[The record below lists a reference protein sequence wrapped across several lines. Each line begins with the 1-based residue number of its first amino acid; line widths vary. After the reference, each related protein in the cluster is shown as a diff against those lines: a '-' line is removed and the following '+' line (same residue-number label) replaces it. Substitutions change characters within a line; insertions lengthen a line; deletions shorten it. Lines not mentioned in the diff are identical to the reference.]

1 MYRHQLSLAVLAL
14 AASTFA
20 AQTAETR
27 VLVEF
32 DQEQDIKLFEFKHEN
47 QYFKEKPAFRPS
59 FSDQHVTHGSKS
71 LKIAPNEY
79 FMSFRLP
86 KDWSGYDSMDLD
98 IFVEGEDPVGGTVL
112 IGDEDWQKKGNTYWN
127 RHNGSFNL
135 KPGANTLSLPVNGI
149 YRGEAGSRNNDLK
162 YNINPKA
169 IIRLDIGFEP
179 KGNVTALYLDNMR
192 LTKESRPDGILA
204 FDFGPESQT
213 VFPGFTPVTWNTVFG
228 QKGATAGLL
237 RAGWGGNSARDDTF
251 PTRLYRDFVEMRDN
265 EFVATVPNGKYHV
278 WAVFDDCGYWGGETC
293 HHSRRAIGAEGKE
306 GWVDD
311 RGTDGPSD
319 YLFRF
324 ENSEP
329 KPGCSVWDL
338 YMKDLFKPA
347 RLTADVADGTLNL
360 RFTADAPWSSRVAAL
375 IIYPDSIKETAE
387 KWVSEIEARNRKE
400 FEDRAVC
407 LGPKPKELTVP
418 ADAQAKGYWLGFP
431 SLEQNVTFV
440 DAPGPSDGK
449 LARTA
454 AKGQRVSF
462 SFAVRPLKGGA
473 GEAVALTATDLKGP
487 GGTIPATA
495 VDLRY
500 VHQSLSRGF
509 NDIAY
514 TIGPES
520 IRSVAG
526 SLLKLEP
533 NLTRQF
539 WITVAVPADA
549 KPGVYTCEVALT
561 SGGLK
566 LNLPLSLEVLDLK
579 LDEPDFVFGFFGTH
593 VPGGLTGERAK
604 NAWRELFQIQK
615 DFGMNTLS
623 GGPNI
628 PFKGLDANGKPM
640 LDFAA
645 CDEYFRAAKAV
656 GFIREFHAYGGPAMV
671 EGLHDG
677 YVIGET
683 GRGWEKKTGKTFKEL
698 LQIVWGAVKEHA
710 EKEGWPPMAYGFCD
724 EPRVIE
730 AAQEQ
735 VQLMKAYREA
745 VPFVKIGGSYSVR
758 WGNEPL
764 DKAIQEIFK
773 TLVYSS
779 LNEHTPTDLAKAK
792 EFNKEIYIYN
802 QGTSRFSFGAYQ
814 WAEMRKGVK
823 GRIQWHLLALHGYQ
837 FFDLDG
843 REPDTAMI
851 NWGRKEILPTI
862 HFARC
867 REGADDFRFAV
878 TLYNQALRKKGTPAA
893 DAALAFLEDVNQ
905 KIGLGKGSA
914 AQGWMGDEA
923 FRSACIEHLKKL

>member
-1 MYRHQLSLAVLAL
+1 MHCRRLSFTIAML
-14 AASTFA
+14 AALIVS
-20 AQTAETR
+20 AQAAETR
-27 VLVEF
+27 ILVDF
-32 DQEQDIKLFEFKHEN
+32 EQDQDLKLFEFKHEN

-59 FSDQHVTHGSKS
+59 FSDQHVTHGAKS
-71 LKIAPNEY
+71 LRIAPSEY
-79 FMSFRLP
+79 FTSFRLP
-86 KDWSGYDSMDLD
+86 KDWSGFDSMDLD
-98 IFVEGEDPVGGTVL
+98 IFVEGEDPVGGSVL
-112 IGDEDWQKKGNTYWN
+112 IGDEDWQKKSSYWN

-135 KPGANTLSLPVNGI
+135 KPGANTLSLPVNGL

-179 KGNVTALYLDNMR
+179 KGKVAALYLDHMR
-192 LTKESRPDGILA
+192 LVKESRPEGILA

-213 VFPGFTPVTWNTVFG
+213 VFPGFTPISWNTVLG
-228 QKGATAGLL
+228 KNGATAGLL
-237 RAGWGGNSARDDTF
+237 RAGWGSSSARDDTF

-265 EFVATVPNGKYHV
+265 EFAATVPNGKYHV
-278 WAVFDDCGYWGGETC
+278 WVVYDDCGYWGGETC
-293 HHSRRAIGAEGKE
+293 RHSRRAIGAEGKE

-311 RGTDGPSD
+311 RGADGPSD

-324 ENSEP
+324 ENIEP
-329 KPGCSVWDL
+329 IPGDNSWDL

-347 RLTADVADGTLNL
+347 RLTADVTDGQLNL
-360 RFTADAPWSSRVAAL
+360 RFTADAPWSCKVAAV
-375 IIYPDSIKETAE
+375 IVYPDRIKDSAE
-387 KWVSEIEARNRKE
+387 KWVAEIEARNRKE

-407 LGPKPKELTVP
+407 LGPKVRELALP
-418 ADAQAKGYWLGFP
+418 ADARAKGYWLGFP
-431 SLEQNVTFV
+431 ALEQDVTLL
-440 DAPGPSDGK
+440 DSPGPSDGK
-449 LARTA
+449 LARPA

-462 SFAVRPLKGGA
+462 TFAVRLLKGT
-473 GEAVALTATDLKGP
+473 GEGVSLTATDLKGT
-487 GGTIPATA
+487 GGTIPASA

-500 VHQSLSRGF
+500 VHHALSRGF

-514 TIGPES
+514 NIGPES
-520 IRSVAG
+520 LRPVAG
-526 SLLKLEP
+526 SLLKLAS

-539 WITVAVPADA
+539 WVTVAVPADA
-549 KPGVYTCEVALT
+549 KTGSYTGSVALAA
-561 SGGLK
+561 GDVK
-566 LNLPLSLEVLDLK
+566 IDLPITVDVMDLK

-593 VPGGLTGERAK
+593 LMGGLQAERAK
-604 NAWRELFQIQK
+604 TAWRELFQIQK

-628 PFKGLDANGKPM
+628 PFKGLDAGGKPQ

-645 CDEYFRAAKAV
+645 CDAYFRAAKEA
-656 GFIREFHAYGGPAMV
+656 GFTREFHAYGGPAMV

-683 GRGWEKKTGKTFKEL
+683 GRGWEKKTGKPFKEIL
-698 LQIVWGAVKEHA
+698 KIVWGAVKEHA
-710 EKEGWPPMAYGFCD
+710 EEEGWPSVAYGFCD

-730 AAQEQ
+730 SAQEQ

-745 VPFVKIGGSYSVR
+745 VPFVKIGGSYSVH
-758 WGNEPL
+758 WGDAPL

-779 LNEHTPTDLAKAK
+779 LNLHTPTDMAKAK

-837 FFDLDG
+837 FFDLDA

-878 TLYNQALRKKGTPAA
+878 TLWNRAQAKKGTPAA
-893 DAALAFLEDVNQ
+893 DAAIAFLEDVNQ
-905 KIGLGKGSA
+905 KIGLNKGA
-914 AQGWMGDEA
+914 PAKDWMGDEA
-923 FRSACIEHLKKL
+923 FRNACIEHLKKL